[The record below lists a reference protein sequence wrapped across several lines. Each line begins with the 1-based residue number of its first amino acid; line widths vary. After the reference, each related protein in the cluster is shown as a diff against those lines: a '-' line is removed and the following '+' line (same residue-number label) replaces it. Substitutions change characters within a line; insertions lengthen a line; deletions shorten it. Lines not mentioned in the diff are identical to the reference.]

1 MENEKFGERRR
12 IKVYFL
18 EGKNFTISLR
28 DFYLIFRLHSQ
39 TKSNNLLLCQERVI
53 EKEKKKT
60 IIFKT

>member
-12 IKVYFL
+12 IKVYFS
-18 EGKNFTISLR
+18 EGKISR
-28 DFYLIFRLHSQ
+28 SVCAQ
-39 TKSNNLLLCQERVI
+39 TSNNLLLCQERVT